1 MSWIRSKG
9 PFIILIIL
17 GFWIMVLSIFGVMFD
32 KNWTNPIL
40 AAYSLI
46 IILAFTLIFI
56 RSTKPYIVPETVE
69 EFEKSLKGGLFHFKC
84 PSCNGYFAV
93 KKSKRN
99 NKKIVKM
106 NCPDCGIIGVI
117 PPYSTLVLEE
127 EIPEKKSIG
136 LHFRCLCCGEGITV
150 WSEGTQLHQN
160 INVYTCP
167 FCGVE
172 QELKRI

>member
-1 MSWIRSKG
+1 MNWIRSKG

-17 GFWIMVLSIFGVMFD
+17 GFWVMILSIFGIIFD
-32 KNWTNPIL
+32 KNWTSSIL
-40 AAYSLI
+40 AAYGLI

-56 RSTKPYIVPETVE
+56 RSTKPYIVPESVE

-117 PPYSTLVLEE
+117 PAYSTPVLEE
-127 EIPEKKSIG
+127 QIPEKK
-136 LHFRCLCCGEGITV
+136 
-150 WSEGTQLHQN
+150 
-160 INVYTCP
+160 
-167 FCGVE
+167 
-172 QELKRI
+172 